1 MDGLQWK
8 TLFKWMIWGYPY
20 LYTLPETNGLHLKIE
35 FAKRTFCL
43 PTIDFQ
49 GPCQFQ
55 GGYIY
60 IYIVGKE
67 RSLWCMLVSI
77 SFCFRIV
84 TFVFK
89 KGEHDISTQNNSV
102 SSPQMVLLW
111 NWNTMRQFDQIT
123 KNCAFSHGSKD
134 SNHAA
139 ISSRSFS

>member
-60 IYIVGKE
+60 IYSRQGK
-67 RSLWCMLVSI
+67 V
-77 SFCFRIV
+77 
-84 TFVFK
+84 FV
-89 KGEHDISTQNNSV
+89 V
-102 SSPQMVLLW
+102 
-111 NWNTMRQFDQIT
+111 
-123 KNCAFSHGSKD
+123 
-134 SNHAA
+134 HACKYF
-139 ISSRSFS
+139 ILFQDCYVCV